1 MDTLQLVFTVCA
13 LIGGSLFLIRLALQV
28 LGFGSDTLADHPGEI
43 DASHTDAS
51 FKMLSLLGITAF
63 LMMFGLG
70 GRAMLESR
78 PGETGPALVVGLL
91 AGGASMWLMAWLF
104 KAMKKMQSNG
114 AASLDKAVG
123 LEGSVYL
130 TIPANDVGKVQIA
143 VNGRLSVLDARSAN
157 GQPLPTGS
165 RVTVAKVVNGPLL
178 VVDLVQQK
186 ERLP

>member
-1 MDTLQLVFTVCA
+1 MNKLELVFTVCA
-13 LIGGSLFLIRLALQV
+13 LIGGTLFLIRLVMQL
-28 LGFGSDTLADHPGEI
+28 LGYGADDAPVDHPGDL

-78 PGETGPALVVGLL
+78 PGQPLPALVVALL
-91 AGGASMWLMAWLF
+91 AGGISMWLMAWLF
-104 KAMKKMQSNG
+104 KAMKKMQSDG
-114 AASLDKAVG
+114 TTHLDKAVG

-130 TIPANDVGKVQIA
+130 TVPAGDVGKVQIA

-157 GQPLPTGS
+157 GQTLPTGT
-165 RVTVAKVVNGPLL
+165 RVKVVRVANGNVLE
-178 VVDLVQQK
+178 VESVK
-186 ERLP
+186 

>member
-1 MDTLQLVFTVCA
+1 MNKLELVFTVCA
-13 LIGGSLFLIRLALQV
+13 LIGGTLFLIRLALQ
-28 LGFGSDTLADHPGEI
+28 LFGFGTDDVSADHPGDV

-78 PGETGPALVVGLL
+78 PGQALPALVVALL
-91 AGGASMWLMAWLF
+91 AGGISLWLMAWLF
-104 KAMKKMQSNG
+104 KAMKKMQSDGTSKIEN
-114 AASLDKAVG
+114 AVG

-143 VNGRLSVLDARSAN
+143 VNGRLNVLDARAAG
-157 GQPLPTGS
+157 GQTLPTGA
-165 RVTVAKVVNGPLL
+165 RVKVVRIANGNVLE
-178 VVDLVQQK
+178 V
-186 ERLP
+186 ESA

>member
-1 MDTLQLVFTVCA
+1 MNKLELVFTACA
-13 LIGGSLFLIRLALQV
+13 LVGGTMFLIRLVLQL
-28 LGFGSDTLADHPGEI
+28 LGFGTDEPVDHPGEI

-78 PGETGPALVVGLL
+78 PGHALPALVVALL
-91 AGGASMWLMAWLF
+91 AGGISMWLMAWLF
-104 KAMKKMQSNG
+104 KAMKKMQSDG
-114 AASLDKAVG
+114 TARPEKAVG

-143 VNGRLSVLDARSAN
+143 VNGRLSVLDARAAG
-157 GQPLPTGS
+157 GQSLPTGA
-165 RVTVAKVVNGPLL
+165 RVKVVRIANGNVLEVEPT
-178 VVDLVQQK
+178 
-186 ERLP
+186 

>member
-1 MDTLQLVFTVCA
+1 MNKLELVFTVCA
-13 LIGGSLFLIRLALQV
+13 LIGGSLFLLRLALQV
-28 LGFGSDTLADHPGEI
+28 LGFGTDTPSDHPGEI

-78 PGETGPALVVGLL
+78 PGETLPALIVGLL
-91 AGGASMWLMAWLF
+91 AGGISMWLMAWLF
-104 KAMKKMQSNG
+104 KAMKKMQSDGTSNIQ
-114 AASLDKAVG
+114 KAVG

-143 VNGRLSVLDARSAN
+143 VSGRLSVLDARSATGQVLSTGARVKVAHIAN
-157 GQPLPTGS
+157 G
-165 RVTVAKVVNGPLL
+165 NIL
-178 VVDLVQQK
+178 VVEPV
-186 ERLP
+186 